1 MKTSISIL
9 AALATLAFA
18 APLRAATVPV
28 TVTIDS
34 VRNINVGDAWSR
46 PPDFY
51 ARIWIDGAVVRTPT
65 VFDSNGFRSPPGW
78 TFTRQISRAKR
89 GGFAPVRIE
98 LFDWDHP
105 FSDPQVDIDPGSC
118 PPGNP
123 FYFGCAELSV
133 GGQPVDSYGI
143 DVNLNLLDGSWSAR
157 NPAGDSSLGPAT
169 GANPQRVCT
178 SGAGWD
184 VANVCFT
191 ITVGAPAPE
200 TLRVS
205 KTADSDRAFCA
216 PGDCSLREAIALAES
231 GDTVELP
238 ASATPYL
245 LDAQGDVHLA
255 IRPPPPPPD
264 SERLAGQIYH
274 LLYLRGPQNGGTAV
288 IRQTR
293 SGFRVF
299 DIHQYAKLVMS
310 HATVTGGGA
319 DQTSTA
325 NSSHIHGGGIHNHGM
340 IELTYVT
347 ITGNRATFSPSAA
360 VGGGGGIYNA
370 SGAHAKL
377 TNVTIA
383 GNLSAASGG
392 GIPLGGGIAGPG
404 HFTLRNTV
412 IASNT
417 FEYPEGRGTGFSNC
431 GPGGVDTAMNIAD
444 EGGNLQFP
452 GGDCGRSISFTWPGR
467 SPWTY
472 WRPLP
477 TAFTDP
483 LAPLDPLRFIYPPT
497 PGGPAVDTGVAGCG
511 PTDQAGRHAPR
522 TSGVVACDAGAIEA
536 Q

>member
-1 MKTSISIL
+1 MKTSLPIL
-9 AALATLAFA
+9 AAVAALAFA

-34 VRNINVGDAWSR
+34 VRNINVGDAWYR

-51 ARIWIDGAVVRTPT
+51 ARIWIDGAVLRTPT
-65 VFDSNGFRSPPGW
+65 VFDSNGFVSPPGW
-78 TFTRQISRAKR
+78 TFTRNVSRAKR

-98 LFDWDHP
+98 LFDWDDP

-143 DVNLNLLDGSWSAR
+143 DVNLNLRDGSWSAR
-157 NPAGDSSLGPAT
+157 NPKGDSSLGPASS
-169 GANPQRVCT
+169 ANPQRACT
-178 SGAGWD
+178 TGAGWD

-200 TLRVS
+200 SLRVS
-205 KTADSDRAFCA
+205 KTGDSDRAFCA

-255 IRPPPPPPD
+255 IRPPPPPPG

-274 LLYLRGPQNGGTAV
+274 LLYLQGPKNGGTAV

-293 SGFRVF
+293 SSFRVF

-319 DQTSTA
+319 DLKTSTA
-325 NSSHIHGGGIHNHGM
+325 NSDHIHGGGIHNHGT
-340 IELTYVT
+340 IELAHVT
-347 ITGNRATFSPSAA
+347 ITGNRATFSKSAS

-370 SGAHAKL
+370 IGADAKL

-383 GNLSAASGG
+383 GNVSESNEDGS
-392 GIPLGGGIAGPG
+392 IPLGGGIAGPG
-404 HFTLRNTV
+404 VFRLRNTV
-412 IASNT
+412 IANNT
-417 FEYPEGRGTGFSNC
+417 VAGAAGFSNC
-431 GPGGVDTAMNIAD
+431 GPGGGLDKAMNIVD

-477 TAFTDP
+477 IALTDP
-483 LAPLDPLRFIYPPT
+483 LWPLDPLLVIYPPAAL
-497 PGGPAVDTGVAGCG
+497 GSAVDTGVAGCG
-511 PTDQAGRHAPR
+511 PTDQAGRSAPR
-522 TSGVVACDAGAIEA
+522 ASGVVACDAGAIEA